1 MHNTLMTWKDTIIDF
16 VIRKGFDILG
26 VIAILIVSALVARW
40 LGNLIENW
48 LVKYKLEL
56 PIRTLIVRIVKLLVF
71 ALAAVLALE
80 KLGVAIGPMI
90 AGIGVAGAGIAL
102 AMQGVLSNLV
112 AGLSIIFTKPFRVG
126 EYVEILGETGQV
138 VNVELF
144 ATVLILAD
152 GSRVVIPN
160 KKIVGEILHNYGTT
174 RQLKLS
180 VGVAYD
186 SDMNLVSSTIREV
199 LNANSRVL
207 KDPAPAVVI
216 SSLGDSS
223 INFSVFAWVVL
234 QDYGLAQ
241 QEIYQAIIER
251 FREKRIEMPFPQH
264 EIRLLN
270 TPAGGATSA

>member
-1 MHNTLMTWKDTIIDF
+1 MHNTLMTWKDTVIDF

-48 LVKYKLEL
+48 LAKYKVEL
-56 PIRTLIVRIVKLLVF
+56 PIRTLIVRVIKLLVF

-80 KLGVAIGPMI
+80 KLGVAIAPMI

-112 AGLSIIFTKPFRVG
+112 AGLTIIFTKPFRVG

-138 VNVELF
+138 ANVELF

-180 VGVAYD
+180 VGVAYN
-186 SDMNLVSSTIREV
+186 SDMNLVSSTIREL

-223 INFSVFAWVVL
+223 ISFSIFAWVAL

-241 QEIYQAIIER
+241 QEIYQGIIER

-270 TPAGGATSA
+270 APAGGASAA

>member
-1 MHNTLMTWKDTIIDF
+1 MHNTLMTWKDTVIDF

-40 LGNLIENW
+40 LGKHIEIW
-48 LVKYKLEL
+48 LAKKKVEL
-56 PIRTLIVRIVKLLVF
+56 PIRTLIVRVVKLLVF
-71 ALAAVLALE
+71 VLAGVVALE
-80 KLGVAIGPMI
+80 KLGVAIAPMI
-90 AGIGVAGAGIAL
+90 TGIGVAGAGIAL

-112 AGLSIIFTKPFRVG
+112 AGLQIIFVKRFRVG
-126 EYVEILGETGQV
+126 EFIEIVGETGTV
-138 VNVELF
+138 ANVELF
-144 ATVLILAD
+144 STVLTLAD
-152 GSRVVIPN
+152 GSQVVIPN
-160 KKIVGEILHNYGTT
+160 KKIIGEILHNYGTT

-270 TPAGGATSA
+270 TPAGSTSAA